1 LDSCSCVAYDHRH
14 TAVINSRFT
23 VQMRISFSVF
33 VASLTVMV
41 ATPAPVLAWGKTGHR
56 VIAQI
61 AEPYLSAEARAGV
74 KGILGV
80 ETMAEASNWPD
91 FMRSDPSD
99 FWQHTAS
106 PWHYVTV
113 PAGKTYTEAG
123 APEGGDAVS
132 ALQRF
137 SATIRDPMA
146 SLADKQLALRFII
159 HIVGDLHQPL
169 HAGNGSDKG
178 GNDVNVTFQGHQTNL
193 HSVWDSALV
202 DEEQLSYSEMATW
215 LGARITPQTAR
226 SWMVAK
232 PEVWIAESTKLRD
245 QIYPTNSDR
254 ILGYRYVYENTPR
267 MELRLEQ
274 GGVRLAAYLNQLFAA
289 SGRKDSKG

>member
-1 LDSCSCVAYDHRH
+1 LDSRAGAACDSCHNL
-14 TAVINSRFT
+14 VINTRLTVRMRFT
-23 VQMRISFSVF
+23 LPV
-33 VASLTVMV
+33 LV
-41 ATPAPVLAWGKTGHR
+41 ATLIATTAAPAPVLAWGKTGHR

-61 AEPYLSAEARAGV
+61 AEPYLSTDARNGV
-74 KGILGV
+74 KEILGV

-91 FMRSDPSD
+91 FMRSDPSE

-113 PAGKTYTEAG
+113 PAGKTYAEVG
-123 APEGGDAVS
+123 APKEGDAVT

-137 SATIRDPMA
+137 SATVCDPKA

-169 HAGNGSDKG
+169 HAGNGTDKG
-178 GNDVNVTFQGHQTNL
+178 GNDVKVTFQGHQTNL

-202 DEEQLSYSEMATW
+202 DEEQLSYSEMAAW
-215 LGARITPQTAR
+215 LGARIDARTAR
-226 SWMVAK
+226 SWMVTN
-232 PEVWIAESTKLRD
+232 PNVWIAESTALRD
-245 QIYPTNSDR
+245 QIYPTNPDHV
-254 ILGYRYVYENTPR
+254 LGYSYVYENTPR

-274 GGVRLAAYLNQLFAA
+274 GGVRLAAYLNQLFARPGHR
-289 SGRKDSKG
+289 SSKR